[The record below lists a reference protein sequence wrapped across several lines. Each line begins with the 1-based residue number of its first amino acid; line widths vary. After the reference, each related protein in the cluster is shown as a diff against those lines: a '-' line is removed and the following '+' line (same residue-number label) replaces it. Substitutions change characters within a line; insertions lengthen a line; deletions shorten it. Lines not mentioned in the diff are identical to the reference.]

1 MGVRVAYGKKSK
13 ITSAIASGVIPKDSL
28 IITSD
33 AEESE
38 LFFYDAAG
46 NMKRI
51 SERKQF
57 ATISEA
63 QAWVDAYGCDGNI
76 ISVHNG
82 SDGEIIIVDTAS
94 GSVRRKIGDGTKTYS
109 QLPFDDED
117 IYNALAGKCDASV
130 FINTTLAAGSWSNG
144 QQTLTVAG
152 LGAEQNGVIGISQSI
167 SDEQFAA
174 AAEACL
180 YVCSQSAGSITIAA
194 NGTVPECDIPVT
206 VILLS

>member
-82 SDGEIIIVDTAS
+82 SERTM
-94 GSVRRKIGDGTKTYS
+94 
-109 QLPFDDED
+109 
-117 IYNALAGKCDASV
+117 LANSICILRQRAV
-130 FINTTLAAGSWSNG
+130 
-144 QQTLTVAG
+144 QHG
-152 LGAEQNGVIGISQSI
+152 LW
-167 SDEQFAA
+167 
-174 AAEACL
+174 
-180 YVCSQSAGSITIAA
+180 
-194 NGTVPECDIPVT
+194 
-206 VILLS
+206 

>member
-82 SDGEIIIVDTAS
+82 SDWVPYIVSGEGALTPVGSGEI
-94 GSVRRKIGDGTKTYS
+94 SV
-109 QLPFDDED
+109 ED
-117 IYNALAGKCDASV
+117 IKTIEGGTAH
-130 FINTTLAAGSWSNG
+130 
-144 QQTLTVAG
+144 
-152 LGAEQNGVIGISQSI
+152 GIQ
-167 SDEQFAA
+167 
-174 AAEACL
+174 
-180 YVCSQSAGSITIAA
+180 
-194 NGTVPECDIPVT
+194 
-206 VILLS
+206 

>member
-82 SDGEIIIVDTAS
+82 SDWVPYIVSDEGALTPVGSGEIS
-94 GSVRRKIGDGTKTYS
+94 
-109 QLPFDDED
+109 FED
-117 IYNALAGKCDASV
+117 IKTIDGGTAH
-130 FINTTLAAGSWSNG
+130 
-144 QQTLTVAG
+144 
-152 LGAEQNGVIGISQSI
+152 GIQ
-167 SDEQFAA
+167 
-174 AAEACL
+174 
-180 YVCSQSAGSITIAA
+180 
-194 NGTVPECDIPVT
+194 
-206 VILLS
+206 

>member
-33 AEESE
+33 A
-38 LFFYDAAG
+38 D
-46 NMKRI
+46 MKRI

-82 SDGEIIIVDTAS
+82 SDWVPYIVSDEGALTPVGSGEI
-94 GSVRRKIGDGTKTYS
+94 SV
-109 QLPFDDED
+109 ED
-117 IYNALAGKCDASV
+117 IKTIDGGTAH
-130 FINTTLAAGSWSNG
+130 
-144 QQTLTVAG
+144 
-152 LGAEQNGVIGISQSI
+152 GIQ
-167 SDEQFAA
+167 
-174 AAEACL
+174 
-180 YVCSQSAGSITIAA
+180 
-194 NGTVPECDIPVT
+194 
-206 VILLS
+206 

>member
-63 QAWVDAYGCDGNI
+63 
-76 ISVHNG
+76 
-82 SDGEIIIVDTAS
+82 
-94 GSVRRKIGDGTKTYS
+94 
-109 QLPFDDED
+109 
-117 IYNALAGKCDASV
+117 
-130 FINTTLAAGSWSNG
+130 
-144 QQTLTVAG
+144 
-152 LGAEQNGVIGISQSI
+152 
-167 SDEQFAA
+167 
-174 AAEACL
+174 
-180 YVCSQSAGSITIAA
+180 SQSAGSITIAA

>member
-57 ATISEA
+57 ETISEA
-63 QAWVDAYGCDGNI
+63 QAWVKNYDCVGHI

-82 SDGEIIIVDTAS
+82 SDWVPYIVSDEGALTPVGSGEI
-94 GSVRRKIGDGTKTYS
+94 SV
-109 QLPFDDED
+109 ED
-117 IYNALAGKCDASV
+117 IKTIDGGTAH
-130 FINTTLAAGSWSNG
+130 
-144 QQTLTVAG
+144 
-152 LGAEQNGVIGISQSI
+152 GIQ
-167 SDEQFAA
+167 
-174 AAEACL
+174 
-180 YVCSQSAGSITIAA
+180 
-194 NGTVPECDIPVT
+194 
-206 VILLS
+206 